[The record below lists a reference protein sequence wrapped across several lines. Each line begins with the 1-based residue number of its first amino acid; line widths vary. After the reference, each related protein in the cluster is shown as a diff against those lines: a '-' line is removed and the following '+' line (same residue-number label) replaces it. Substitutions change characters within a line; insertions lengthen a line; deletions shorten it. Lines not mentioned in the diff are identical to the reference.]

1 MSILTDIESYLS
13 SRPDEEL
20 FELMYVLGQFNLVV
34 QEWGKYGDFDEE
46 EEFEIVDE
54 TLNDLYKNTEWFQ
67 LKEGRYEKFLEYVHE
82 HMLAYYNSIRSS
94 QIEEDNENAKKS

>member
-13 SRPDEEL
+13 NRPDEEL

-34 QEWGKYGDFDEE
+34 QEWGKYGNFDEK

-54 TLNDLYKNTEWFQ
+54 TLNDLYKNTEWFK

-82 HMLAYYNSIRSS
+82 HMFTEYKRLK
-94 QIEEDNENAKKS
+94 EKENEK

>member
-13 SRPDEEL
+13 NRPDEEL

-34 QEWGKYGDFDEE
+34 QEWGKYGNFDEK

-54 TLNDLYKNTEWFQ
+54 TLNDLYKNTEWFK

-82 HMLAYYNSIRSS
+82 HMLADYKRLK
-94 QIEEDNENAKKS
+94 EKENEK

>member
-1 MSILTDIESYLS
+1 MSILTDIENYLS
-13 SRPDEEL
+13 NRPDEEL

-34 QEWGKYGDFDEE
+34 QEWGKYGNFDEE

-54 TLNDLYKNTEWFQ
+54 TLNDLYKNTEWFK

-82 HMLAYYNSIRSS
+82 HMLTEYKRLK
-94 QIEEDNENAKKS
+94 EKENEK